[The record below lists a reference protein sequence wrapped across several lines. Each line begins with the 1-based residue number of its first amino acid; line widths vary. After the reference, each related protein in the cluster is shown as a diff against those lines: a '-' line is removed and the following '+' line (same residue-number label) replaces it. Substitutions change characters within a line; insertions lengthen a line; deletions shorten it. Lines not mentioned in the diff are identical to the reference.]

1 MSEHRELDDF
11 ETIDEFLQEAIK
23 FGTEGLMIKDLNSV
37 YTCSRRSWEWVKL
50 KKDYI
55 NGLGDTLDVVPIGAI
70 YGVGKRTGLYGSYLL
85 ATYNSDME
93 VFETICKIG
102 TGFSDEVLKAA
113 HEFFKDKVIPHCPR

>member
-1 MSEHRELDDF
+1 
-11 ETIDEFLQEAIK
+11 
-23 FGTEGLMIKDLNSV
+23 MIKDLDSV

-55 NGLGDTLDVVPIGAI
+55 NGLGDTLDVVPIGAF
-70 YGVGKRTGLYGSYLL
+70 YGVGKRTGFYGSYLL

-93 VFETICKIG
+93 QYETICKIG

-113 HEFFKDKVIPHCPR
+113 HD